1 MSLLSSESRGSNLC
15 RRLAK
20 HMHQACCINNY
31 IHLVGLRH
39 LHQNAKGKLACNR
52 KQICTQSTKESEQF
66 SSWHVPYLFS
76 SLCHV
81 PPGVESLHYI
91 VDIFWSWQCP
101 RLHLENGFFQTV
113 TQRFYWRLAENN
125 KTFRKDF
132 GNPTNLCADDLKK
145 TGECKWAT
153 GLISQEKQK
162 TKLKNVSVWHGWQT
176 QNPTRKALKVFYLQ
190 TTTGS
195 FHDGHAERFSE
206 GGVKKNVSLN

>member
-1 MSLLSSESRGSNLC
+1 MSPGSPWPSSIYCNINERVWSHPLQENEEEIAEHSQQS
-15 RRLAK
+15 K
-20 HMHQACCINNY
+20 HVARHRATVWDEPVQS
-31 IHLVGLRH
+31 LVHWQNSFLRH
-39 LHQNAKGKLACNR
+39 SLIH
-52 KQICTQSTKESEQF
+52 
-66 SSWHVPYLFS
+66 LFS

-153 GLISQEKQK
+153 GLIPQEKQK